1 MSSKKDIDNTNDKNQ
16 CHGYQEW
23 YWIGRTSYPI
33 RVNYKNDKEIGYEE
47 DTWNGSTNFY
57 IR

>member
-1 MSSKKDIDNTNDKNQ
+1 MSSKKDIDNTNDKKQ
-16 CHGYQEW
+16 SHGYQEW
-23 YWIGRTSYPI
+23 YWLERTSYPI

-47 DTWNGSTNFY
+47 DAWNKTTNFY